1 MLQLGDSTGKAYLW
15 DIKTQ
20 SPNPIQN
27 LQHMSPIKDVNYN
40 QTVGNLI
47 TSGQDGV
54 VNFFDPKSNQIVNKI
69 TYPGKI

>member
-1 MLQLGDSTGKAYLW
+1 
-15 DIKTQ
+15 
-20 SPNPIQN
+20 
-27 LQHMSPIKDVNYN
+27 MSPIKDVNYN